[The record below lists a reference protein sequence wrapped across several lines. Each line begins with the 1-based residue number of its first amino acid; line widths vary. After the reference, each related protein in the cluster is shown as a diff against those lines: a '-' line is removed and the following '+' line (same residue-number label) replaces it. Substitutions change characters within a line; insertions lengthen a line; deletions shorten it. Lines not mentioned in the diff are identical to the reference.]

1 MNFRPCLLLIVGGC
15 LQWPIR
21 SEVSGASESGRGF
34 RKWMGL
40 QKVGGASRLSP
51 FHISFQVVVYS
62 GQLDLIC
69 DTIGTE
75 LWVQKLKW
83 AGLQKYNSAPRKTI
97 RSPTTNHPVAFVK
110 QFENFSFYW
119 ILDAGH
125 MVPSDAGEASMLMVK
140 MVTS

>member
-1 MNFRPCLLLIVGGC
+1 MG
-15 LQWPIR
+15 
-21 SEVSGASESGRGF
+21 GASESECGFRNWWGF
-34 RKWMGL
+34 RKWAGL
-40 QKVGGASRLSP
+40 QKVGGTSRLSP

-97 RSPTTNHPVAFVK
+97 RSQTTNQPVAFVK